1 VESPNNIYYTCG
13 KHSSKP
19 QDKYLTWDPNRFIG
33 NHVKMCFL
41 EIGTGKKE
49 HLWIQINSI
58 KDKDTLFGIVD
69 NDPVL
74 NLKVKI
80 GDPVEV
86 PLKDI
91 ELFFD
96 GVKQV

>member
-1 VESPNNIYYTCG
+1 MESQKNIFYTCA

-19 QDKYLTWDPNRFIG
+19 QDKYLTWDPSRFIG
-33 NHVKMCFL
+33 NYVKMCFQ

-49 HLWIQINSI
+49 HLWVRINSI
-58 KDKDTLFGIVD
+58 KDKDTLYGIVD

-74 NLKVKI
+74 KLEVQN
-80 GDPVEV
+80 GTPVEV
-86 PLKDI
+86 PIKKI

-96 GVKQV
+96 GVKQE